1 MIRNVRIAR
10 AWYGDCS
17 IEGHW
22 AALIRDDRDPHIE
35 TSWGRVELPL
45 GQNVLFLRLL
55 VRDGRMYLAGQG
67 HQDGAAW
74 LWNSA
79 SDSWREVIEQT
90 NGQKVVAFGPDGLY
104 VCRDGQL
111 IDVFDLTT
119 TALLYTLNWPTGSG
133 GIQYVQDD
141 VVVTGDETYGP
152 GPSRLAEW
160 TALDDLT
167 IGQSY
172 VSGAVIVLGSDRR
185 EIEAGDCRFIHA
197 YRRGSSLACSMVTP
211 GGFVAHWFDVDDL
224 PTFPPEAT
232 AAPVP
237 QPPIPPIPVPI
248 PPVPTPEPN
257 MPSTQLPAAVLEI
270 RARYV
275 QMFPVPQTPGG
286 GDAHEERCRQW
297 SITFAEQVAYELP
310 GKGWGMKRGDANRPI
325 SKDTIA
331 RLSDGRLLAWDLLL
345 GTGTG
350 APVLVP
356 SPDAMDVTGQVFVP
370 VTPTNHLGATPA
382 PQPTPPT
389 PTPPQPAPGRCNC
402 QGELAVIAA
411 QLSTLRRDLQE
422 TANLASLAKMEA
434 LEARAIA
441 ERVQTKP
448 WPRLKL
454 VVDAMADPISTN
466 KTGWPGHAHQIRVRP
481 VPE

>member
-1 MIRNVRIAR
+1 MIRTVRVDNS
-10 AWYGDCS
+10 WYGDVS
-17 IEGHW
+17 LSGEW
-22 AALIRDDRDPHIE
+22 ATLIRDSHIE
-35 TSWGRVELPL
+35 TSWGRVELPR
-45 GQNVLFLRLL
+45 GQNVLFLRLF
-55 VRDGRMYLAGQG
+55 VGAGGFYLAGQG

-74 LWNSA
+74 LWDGSAWRAVSA
-79 SDSWREVIEQT
+79 ST
-90 NGQKVVAFGPDGLY
+90 NGQKVVAFGPQGLY
-104 VCRDGQL
+104 VCRDGQV

-119 TALLYTLNWPTGSG
+119 TERVQTLNQPTGSG

-141 VVVTGDETYGP
+141 GRVVTGDETYGP
-152 GPSRLAEW
+152 GPARLAEW

-172 VSGAVIVLGSDRR
+172 VSGAVIVLGTDRR
-185 EIEAGDCRFIHA
+185 ELEPGDCRFIHA
-197 YRRGSSLACSMVTP
+197 YRQASSIACSMVTT
-211 GGFVAHWFDVDDL
+211 GAFVAHWFDAADL
-224 PTFPPEAT
+224 PIFPPEAT
-232 AAPVP
+232 AEPVP
-237 QPPIPPIPVPI
+237 QPPILPIPVPI
-248 PPVPTPEPN
+248 TPVPTPEPS
-257 MPSTQLPAAVLEI
+257 MQLPASVLAI

-275 QMFPVPQTPGG
+275 QRFPVPQTPGG
-286 GDAHEERCRQW
+286 GDEHEDRCREW
-297 SITFAEQVAYELP
+297 SIRFAEQVAFERP
-310 GKGWGMKRGDANRPI
+310 GEGWGMKRADPGRPI

-331 RLSDGRLLAWDLLL
+331 RQADGRLLAWDLLL

-350 APVLVP
+350 TPTLVP
-356 SPDAMDVTGQVFVP
+356 SPDAMDVTGQVFVA

-382 PQPTPPT
+382 PQPTPP
-389 PTPPQPAPGRCNC
+389 QPAPGRCNC
-402 QGELAVIAA
+402 QGELAALAA

-434 LEARAIA
+434 LDARAIA

-466 KTGWPGHAHQIRVRP
+466 KTGWPGHAHQLRVRL